1 MPYPIYVFIIV
12 AVLVSCRTQRD
23 SMSRESLDTQTDNV
37 TNIIHGKETAHSQQE
52 QKTHTSLIGESGEH
66 SRSEDRTITITEFSL
81 PDSTGKQHVTK
92 QTTIESH
99 ANSKQTSQ
107 KSTTESSETTT
118 QQSSIQKEH
127 SEGTSNTHQTS
138 TSHSEQETHTETTAS
153 PTSWFCDIIV
163 LSIVCYLLY
172 RLLKYIRP

>member
-12 AVLVSCRTQRD
+12 ALLVSCRTQRD
-23 SMSRESLDTQTDNV
+23 SASQNSLTVETDNV
-37 TNIIHGKETAHSQQE
+37 TNILHKNETAHSQQE
-52 QKTHTSLIGESGEH
+52 QKTHSSLIGESGER
-66 SRSEDRTITITEFSL
+66 SRSEDKTITITEFSL
-81 PDSTGKQHVTK
+81 PDSTGKQHITK

-118 QQSSIQKEH
+118 QQSSTQKEH

-163 LSIVCYLLY
+163 LTIVCYLLY
-172 RLLKYIRP
+172 RLKTHLR